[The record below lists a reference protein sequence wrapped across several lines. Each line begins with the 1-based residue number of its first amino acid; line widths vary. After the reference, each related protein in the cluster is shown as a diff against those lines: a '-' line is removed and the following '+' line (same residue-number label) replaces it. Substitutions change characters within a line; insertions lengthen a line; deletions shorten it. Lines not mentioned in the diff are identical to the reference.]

1 MKKKKKP
8 IIETES
14 ITEQLETE
22 NSPTLLTSEML
33 DKQRNVADGS
43 WFMSR
48 WIQRERGEE
57 HRQEAGDLNAH
68 PAQEVVVDSRRAT
81 KGTLQVNPQ
90 AGKNADDDGQVAHIR
105 KMITIENRDQNDDVN
120 PWV

>member
-1 MKKKKKP
+1 L
-8 IIETES
+8 ETES
-14 ITEQLETE
+14 ITKETEAE

-33 DKQRNVADGS
+33 DKQPNEVDGS

-57 HRQEAGDLNAH
+57 HRQEAGDLKTR
-68 PAQEVVVDSRRAT
+68 PGLEVAVDSRRAT

-90 AGKNADDDGQVAHIR
+90 PSRTAGDDAQAAYITDV
-105 KMITIENRDQNDDVN
+105 ITIEDHD
-120 PWV
+120 